1 MVNPKNQEEVTPVAK
16 KPKNVPAPKITK
28 VKVMGKIDSLTDLLK
43 LRLFEYSPQA
53 VDELVA
59 EARQRLLPNQ
69 LPAKVQ
75 KNVNRC
81 LTKNPCFRSEG
92 KGLWCLRLDGLK
104 DNDAGHRVLQAHGD
118 ALRLHEINQE
128 LKEAGKPEI
137 PGEQKLV
144 SDGRFIRLKDGRWGL
159 IHWSYIEPEPAAEV
173 EKGQKEVAA
182 TAGALTGKNAPGN
195 NQVAA
200 AAPAAATNGKP
211 AAVAAT
217 AAPAPNGK
225 LSAVSPH
232 SSEVDLSAS
241 GVPSTGAKPSL
252 TVPAATPA
260 NDKKAMAAATTNSA
274 SSKSGFTA
282 PAPVSLSAEKS
293 GSNPAIT
300 GASILPLAKPV
311 PAGEQESKD
320 TDFWDKLFPLKH
332 TGEKVTPASPAK
344 LTPATARENREGP
357 AWEEIA
363 AGAEAASL
371 SLDTGRS
378 SWAPKEFSLINGGK
392 SGSSR
397 PGEARDAEREK
408 LQQEIADLRQENKN
422 LLGDLEKLHRR
433 KEELRQELTQ
443 LEEQLVNLRV
453 ERDTLKKRV
462 SHLETRL
469 MQLQGTLNKTVSD
482 AQAEQSRLK
491 QQLREQEY
499 RLQTTLIAN
508 EDLERTVADL
518 QQERQDL
525 KRRLSF
531 WPVRLALRLAAL
543 LGFSLPRE
551 KARAYGR

>member
-1 MVNPKNQEEVTPVAK
+1 MAK
-16 KPKNVPAPKITK
+16 KPKSMPVPKITK
-28 VKVMGKIDSLTDLLK
+28 VKVTGKIDSLTDFLK
-43 LRLFEYSPQA
+43 LRLFEYSPQS
-53 VDELVA
+53 VEELIH
-59 EARQRLLPNQ
+59 EARHRLLPNQ

-104 DNDAGHRVLQAHGD
+104 ENDAGHRVLQAQGD
-118 ALRLHEINQE
+118 ALRLNEINQE

-137 PGEQKLV
+137 QGEQKLV

-159 IHWSYIEPEPAAEV
+159 IHWTYIEPEPAIEIDR
-173 EKGQKEVAA
+173 GQMEVAA
-182 TAGALTGKNAPGN
+182 TAGKTTPGN
-195 NQVAA
+195 NPAA
-200 AAPAAATNGKP
+200 VAPAAAATGGKPAP
-211 AAVAAT
+211 AAVAAPPTGGKMAT
-217 AAPAPNGK
+217 ANSMKTGPGSDPAPQPATGK
-225 LSAVSPH
+225 
-232 SSEVDLSAS
+232 
-241 GVPSTGAKPSL
+241 
-252 TVPAATPA
+252 
-260 NDKKAMAAATTNSA
+260 
-274 SSKSGFTA
+274 
-282 PAPVSLSAEKS
+282 PAPDGRVDD
-293 GSNPAIT
+293 PPT
-300 GASILPLAKPV
+300 ILPLAR
-311 PAGEQESKD
+311 PALAGGQENKD

-332 TGEKVTPASPAK
+332 TGEKTSPATPA
-344 LTPATARENREGP
+344 ATREIREQP

-371 SLDTGRS
+371 SLDTGLPGR
-378 SWAPKEFSLINGGK
+378 ALKEFSLINGGK
-392 SGSSR
+392 SGSGRQVELKDS
-397 PGEARDAEREK
+397 EREK
-408 LQQEIADLRQENKN
+408 LQQEIQDLRQENKN

-518 QQERQDL
+518 QKERQDL
-525 KRRLSF
+525 KRQLSF
-531 WPVRLALRLAAL
+531 WPVRLALRLASL

-551 KARAYGR
+551 RARARAYGR

>member
-28 VKVMGKIDSLTDLLK
+28 VKVIGKIDSLTDLLK

-59 EARQRLLPNQ
+59 EARQRLLTNQ

-104 DNDAGHRVLQAHGD
+104 DNDAGHRLLQAHGD

-159 IHWSYIEPEPAAEV
+159 IHWSYIEPEPALEV

-182 TAGALTGKNAPGN
+182 TAGAAAGKNAPGN
-195 NQVAA
+195 NQVPAAAPVAVTNGKTAAVAAA
-200 AAPAAATNGKP
+200 AAPTPNG
-211 AAVAAT
+211 VASPDGSKTAT
-217 AAPAPNGK
+217 AAAASTRGKLVLTSPAPT
-225 LSAVSPH
+225 LSGSLPGATARG
-232 SSEVDLSAS
+232 SE
-241 GVPSTGAKPSL
+241 
-252 TVPAATPA
+252 TVPDPATL
-260 NDKKAMAAATTNSA
+260 AAAKNGARTVATE
-274 SSKSGFTA
+274 G
-282 PAPVSLSAEKS
+282 PV
-293 GSNPAIT
+293 T
-300 GASILPLAKPV
+300 LPLAKPL

-332 TGEKVTPASPAK
+332 TGEKVAPAPPAK
-344 LTPATARENREGP
+344 LTPAATREHREGP

-392 SGSSR
+392 SGPSR

-453 ERDTLKKRV
+453 ERDALKKRV

-531 WPVRLALRLAAL
+531 WPVRLALRLASL